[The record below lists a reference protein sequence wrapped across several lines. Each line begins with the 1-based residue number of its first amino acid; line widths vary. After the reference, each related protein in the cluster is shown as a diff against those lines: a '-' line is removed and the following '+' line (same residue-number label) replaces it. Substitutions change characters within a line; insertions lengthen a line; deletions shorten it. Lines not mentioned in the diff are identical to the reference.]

1 MNNKPK
7 QYSCA
12 QLGVCQSRPGSS
24 GCSVCSRPS
33 IHNTEDLPPGG
44 FYFAPG
50 TVEDCSATRAR
61 TRKTDTIARGLL
73 AAAALAALAA
83 AIGISAG
90 WITVGALL

>member
-1 MNNKPK
+1 MNHKPK

>member
-1 MNNKPK
+1 MNHKPK

-12 QLGVCQSRPGSS
+12 QLGVCQSRPGCDS
-24 GCSVCSRPS
+24 CSRPS
-33 IHNTEDLPPGG
+33 SHNTEDLPPGG
-44 FYFAPG
+44 FFFAPG

-73 AAAALAALAA
+73 AAAALPALAA

>member
-12 QLGVCQSRPGSS
+12 QLGVCQSRPGCS
-24 GCSVCSRPS
+24 GCSRPS
-33 IHNTEDLPPGG
+33 SHNTEDLPPGG

-50 TVEDCSATRAR
+50 TVEDCSTTPTR
-61 TRKTDTIARGLL
+61 TDTVARGLL
-73 AAAALAALAA
+73 FAAALAALAA

-90 WITVGALL
+90 WITLGGLF

>member
-1 MNNKPK
+1 MTHKPK

-12 QLGVCQSRPGSS
+12 HLGVCQSRPGCDS
-24 GCSVCSRPS
+24 CS
-33 IHNTEDLPPGG
+33 HDTEALPPGG

-90 WITVGALL
+90 WITLGGLL

>member
-1 MNNKPK
+1 MTHKPK

-12 QLGVCQSRPGSS
+12 HLGVCQSRPGCDS
-24 GCSVCSRPS
+24 CS
-33 IHNTEDLPPGG
+33 HDTEALPPGG

-50 TVEDCSATRAR
+50 TVEDCSTTPTR
-61 TRKTDTIARGLL
+61 TDTVARGLL

-90 WITVGALL
+90 WITVGGLL

>member
-1 MNNKPK
+1 MNHKPK

-12 QLGVCQSRPGSS
+12 HLGVCQSRPGCDS
-24 GCSVCSRPS
+24 CS
-33 IHNTEDLPPGG
+33 HDTEALPPGG

-50 TVEDCSATRAR
+50 TVEDCST
-61 TRKTDTIARGLL
+61 TPTKTDTVARGLL

-90 WITVGALL
+90 WITLGGLL